1 MAANKVMEA
10 RLHEAEKRTRN
21 LETKLDEDGRE
32 SSKLDELQRSLREEL
47 EDERKQHQKDL
58 AERDFTTD
66 QTRKKY
72 QGMGTSRTYFE
83 MLNFGYRRVSPIE

>member
-1 MAANKVMEA
+1 VSETRKVTEN
-10 RLHEAEKRTRN
+10 RLHEAERRIRV

-32 SSKLDELQRSLREEL
+32 SLKLDELQRSLREEL
-47 EDERKQHQKDL
+47 EDERKQHEKDL

-72 QGMGTSRTYFE
+72 QGMGIDANYVGDAQLS
-83 MLNFGYRRVSPIE
+83 SQAS